1 MPCLV
6 WVCDYVFPFEA
17 FAGSCP
23 GILLESSD
31 WCLKLRYYIFTYFNI
46 PCLLRLD
53 AGMWRLTTAAHQCHS
68 PLAYFRPFLPKMT
81 GFPIPGAV
89 LQRSSARPTASSML
103 GSNHVLAGS
112 TIPASNGSRSARDC
126 CLLHRLLLPGLA
138 GCWLLL
144 FFNSI
149 FPTSL
154 VVDRLMALHT

>member
-31 WCLKLRYYIFTYFNI
+31 WCLKLRYYFFTYFNI
-46 PCLLRLD
+46 PCPLRLD

-68 PLAYFRPFLPKMT
+68 PLPNLRPVVRKT
-81 GFPIPGAV
+81 AGFPIPGTV

-112 TIPASNGSRSARDC
+112 TIPASNDSRSTRDC
-126 CLLHRLLLPGLA
+126 YHLHRLLLPLLV
-138 GCWLLL
+138 GCSCSSTV
-144 FFNSI
+144 FYPITIS
-149 FPTSL
+149 
-154 VVDRLMALHT
+154 